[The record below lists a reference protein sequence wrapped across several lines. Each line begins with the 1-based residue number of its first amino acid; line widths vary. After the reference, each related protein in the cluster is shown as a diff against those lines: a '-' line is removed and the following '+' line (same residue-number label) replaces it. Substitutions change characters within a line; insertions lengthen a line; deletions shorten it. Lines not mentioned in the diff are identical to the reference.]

1 MTGFL
6 FFYFSTKAAGVN
18 SGRNSPALNE
28 SPDKDKKNWSHS
40 DTQSIWKVTH
50 EPVTAE
56 LHLILWILKREDKG
70 DTINFLGDVT
80 GESLLAAAALKF
92 YDSPA

>member
-28 SPDKDKKNWSHS
+28 SPDKDKK
-40 DTQSIWKVTH
+40 I
-50 EPVTAE
+50 EAIA
-56 LHLILWILKREDKG
+56 ILNPFEK
-70 DTINFLGDVT
+70 
-80 GESLLAAAALKF
+80 
-92 YDSPA
+92 